1 MTRCFHIALFCVVA
15 IVWCQGGMLLNY
27 SITRNSAGG
36 CCLFH
41 TQRQVIIP
49 TNRKVSTFL
58 SFTFAFVSFH
68 VLGQLKH
75 NENHLRHL
83 CTYLELCYTFLST
96 FKCSILHLANDKE
109 TNSISSRGLTE
120 NRCQSS
126 KTGKIQSFAHTIK
139 IK

>member
-15 IVWCQGGMLLNY
+15 IVWCQCGMLLNY

-41 TQRQVIIP
+41 TQRQVIIR
-49 TNRKVSTFL
+49 TNREVSTFL

-83 CTYLELCYTFLST
+83 CTYLESWYTFLST
-96 FKCSILHLANDKE
+96 IKCLSCIWRTTKKQIPYTVEVWLKMVVKAAK
-109 TNSISSRGLTE
+109 NSPLLT
-120 NRCQSS
+120 QL
-126 KTGKIQSFAHTIK
+126 K
-139 IK
+139 